1 MPLSCWCYLLGLI
14 CLLPGVAVAL
24 APERMAHVYKA
35 FPRSKVAGMVI
46 STVAW
51 IWAGY
56 AVWAMGLDFLRPFLK
71 YLPVVVLVCI
81 PLTWFWLDNL
91 LPCRALGGILVL
103 FPYELL
109 RVARA
114 HASPWR
120 LLVVTFAYICIVE
133 GMILLLY
140 PWKLRQAIDWCIAR
154 PTLFRICGVLTAL
167 LGLLLIVVGA
177 TALRC

>member
-1 MPLSCWCYLLGLI
+1 
-14 CLLPGVAVAL
+14 
-24 APERMAHVYKA
+24 
-35 FPRSKVAGMVI
+35 
-46 STVAW
+46 
-51 IWAGY
+51 
-56 AVWAMGLDFLRPFLK
+56 
-71 YLPVVVLVCI
+71 
-81 PLTWFWLDNL
+81 
-91 LPCRALGGILVL
+91 VL

-140 PWKLRQAIDWCIAR
+140 PWKLRQAIDWCTAR
-154 PTLFRICGVLTAL
+154 PTLFRISGVLTAL

-177 TALRC
+177 TALRG